1 MINYYYKGVKR
12 IHTLAVPA
20 AHLKLQRGKEPN
32 IVNTSKQPNCEMVIP
47 TFTNL
52 FTIEIT

>member
-20 AHLKLQRGKEPN
+20 AHLQLQRGKEPN